1 MDESLKQK
9 ILSYNAQVPR
19 YTSYPTAPHF
29 APFDAEGYGAWLGQ
43 LPAQGTGVSVY
54 FHIPFCTEMCWYCG
68 CHTTATRKYAPVE
81 DYVTLLLR
89 EMDIAAGLLQARQ
102 KVRHVHFG
110 GGSPSMLSPA
120 DFTRIMEKLRSLFD
134 VAADAEIAIE
144 ADPRGVT
151 HDRAEAY
158 AAMGVNRAS
167 FGIQDFSPA
176 VQASINRPQS
186 YDTVAKAAERLR
198 AFGIDRLNFD
208 LMYGLPLQTLEDVRD
223 TAEKSMALAPQRIA
237 LFGYAHVPWMKKHMR
252 LIRDED
258 LPDAA
263 ARVDQ
268 FAASESV
275 LSAHGMLPVGL
286 DHFCMKGD
294 DMLHARDAKKLARNF
309 QGYTTD
315 AAEILLGF
323 GLSSI
328 GRLPQGFA
336 QNHANITEY
345 SAAVLRGDLPTA
357 RGYAMTAEDRMRGD
371 IISDLMC
378 YLSADIGQILRRHG
392 YAADM
397 LDETLAGFADM
408 ETERL
413 VQRHGRHLRV
423 EPAARQMV
431 RVAAARFDAYFT
443 GGQKRHVQAA

>member
-1 MDESLKQK
+1 MDENLKQK

-29 APFDAEGYGAWLGQ
+29 AALTAQGYGDWLGQ
-43 LPAQGTGVSVY
+43 LPVQAAGVSVY

-89 EMDIAAGLLQARQ
+89 EMDIAAGFLPARQ
-102 KVRHVHFG
+102 KLRHVHFG

-120 DFTRIMEKLRSLFD
+120 DFTRIMEKLRALFD
-134 VAADAEIAIE
+134 VADDAEIAIE

-176 VQASINRPQS
+176 VQAAINRPQS
-186 YDTVAKAAERLR
+186 YDTVAKAAERLYD
-198 AFGIDRLNFD
+198 FGIDRLNFD
-208 LMYGLPLQTLEDVRD
+208 LMYGLPLQTLDDVRA
-223 TAEKSMALAPQRIA
+223 TAEKSMTLAPERIA

-263 ARVDQ
+263 ARIDQ
-268 FAASESV
+268 FAASESI

-286 DHFCMKGD
+286 DHFCMAGD
-294 DMLHARDAKKLARNF
+294 DMLRARDEKKLARNF

-315 AAEILLGF
+315 AADVLLGF

-357 RGYAMTAEDRMRGD
+357 RGYAMMGEDYLRSD
-371 IISDLMC
+371 VISDLMC
-378 YLSADIGQILRRHG
+378 YLSADIEQILQRHG
-392 YAADM
+392 YSAD
-397 LDETLAGFADM
+397 LFDKTLAGFADM
-408 ETERL
+408 EAEGL
-413 VQRHGRHLRV
+413 LQCKGRQLRID
-423 EPAARQMV
+423 PAARQMV